1 MGEMLDGRVIVV
13 TGAAGGIGAA
23 IVDRLGAAGAHVV
36 AVARYES
43 DGLFPDGGSPVL
55 VDLCDS
61 DAPAEIVEAAT
72 SAHGAIDGL
81 VNCAAIQPVIDFTSM
96 SDADW
101 QHVIDTDLTAAHR
114 LTRAVADSMISSGLR
129 GSIVH
134 IASIEG
140 SRPAAGH
147 SHYSVAKAGLVMHA
161 KAAALELGRHGIRVN
176 SISPGLIE
184 RPGIDSD
191 WPEGVAAWK
200 DRAPLGRLGTGRDVA
215 EACLFL
221 LSDVTDWITG
231 TDLVVDGGM
240 STRQPW

>member
-1 MGEMLDGRVIVV
+1 MDQMLDGRVIVV
-13 TGAAGGIGAA
+13 TGAAGGVGAA

-36 AVARYES
+36 AVARS
-43 DGLFPDGGSPVL
+43 ATDGLPPDGGSLVL
-55 VDLCDS
+55 ADLCDS
-61 DAPAEIVEAAT
+61 DSPAQIVEATT
-72 SAHGAIDGL
+72 STHGAIDGL
-81 VNCAAIQPVIDFTSM
+81 VNCAAIQTVVDFTSM

-101 QHVIDTDLTAAHR
+101 HDVIDTDLTAAHR
-114 LTRAVADSMISSGLR
+114 LTRAVADSMIRGGHR

-134 IASIEG
+134 IASIEA
-140 SRPAAGH
+140 SRPAEGH

-184 RPGIDSD
+184 RPGIESD
-191 WPEGVAAWK
+191 WPAGVAAWK
-200 DRAPLGRLGTGRDVA
+200 DRAPLGRLGTGRDIA

-221 LSDVTDWITG
+221 LSDMSDWITG